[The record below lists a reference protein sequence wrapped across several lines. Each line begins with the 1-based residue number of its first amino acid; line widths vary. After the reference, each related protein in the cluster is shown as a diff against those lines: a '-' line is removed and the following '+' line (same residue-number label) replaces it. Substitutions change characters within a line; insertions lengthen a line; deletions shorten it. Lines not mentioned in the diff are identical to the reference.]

1 MSDLVCAVDAIHRGW
16 VLHKD
21 IRMPNV
27 LWNKETKR
35 VMIIEFE
42 GAEIVE
48 KVRQALLP
56 ISPNWKRKRALRTK
70 EIGPANNM
78 LETMKGDPRIRSQV
92 ELDILSI
99 RALGEQALH
108 TIQGSAGVGS
118 K

>member
-1 MSDLVCAVDAIHRGW
+1 MSDLVCAVDAIHRGG